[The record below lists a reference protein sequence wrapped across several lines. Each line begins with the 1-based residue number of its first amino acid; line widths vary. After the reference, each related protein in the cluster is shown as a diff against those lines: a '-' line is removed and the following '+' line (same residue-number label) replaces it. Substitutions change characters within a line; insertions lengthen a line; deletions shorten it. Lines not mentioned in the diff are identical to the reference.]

1 MVGIVK
7 VDTLQNNAGTSSVG
21 MDYVVNG
28 SAKAWVNFNGTGTI
42 AARDS
47 LNLSSLTDDATG
59 LYTVNFSSAF
69 DGADYSISTAGMRN
83 DSYSTNAN
91 TIIVGIKSSTDG
103 STLTSSSV
111 SVSTHYHSNAV
122 QVDPLTV
129 SVPAHGDLA

>member
-1 MVGIVK
+1 
-7 VDTLQNNAGTSSVG
+7 
-21 MDYVVNG
+21 
-28 SAKAWVNFNGTGTI
+28 
-42 AARDS
+42 
-47 LNLSSLTDDATG
+47 
-59 LYTVNFSSAF
+59 
-69 DGADYSISTAGMRN
+69 MRN